1 MGKKMKIA
9 IFIIA
14 YQAVRTL
21 ISAIE
26 RIPDEIKKRAEEI
39 YVFDDCSDDNTY
51 YAGLGYKYRNKV
63 KKLNIYRNKEN
74 LGYGGNQKKGYN
86 YAIKK
91 GYDVVVMLHG
101 DVQYAPEYIPQLIKP
116 IIEGKADAS
125 MGSRF
130 LGNPLAGGMPIWKY
144 FGNRLL
150 TAVEN
155 AVLGLRLSE
164 YHTGFRA
171 YRIDALK
178 DIAIERCTD
187 GYSFDTDIL
196 IQLHIK
202 KKRIAEIPIPT
213 HYGPESHNIS
223 FRNSIVYG
231 LNIMK
236 SLIQYRLQKSG
247 IKKIHKFD
255 IK

>member
-1 MGKKMKIA
+1 MAKKKKIA

-26 RIPDEIKKRAEEI
+26 RIPESIKKEAEEI

-51 YAGLGYKYRNKV
+51 YAGLGYKYKNKV
-63 KKLNIYRNKEN
+63 KKLNIYTNKEN
-74 LGYGGNQKKGYN
+74 LGYGGNQKKGYD

-91 GYDVVVMLHG
+91 DYDLVVMLHG

-116 IIEGKADAS
+116 ILEGKADAS

-130 LGNPLAGGMPIWKY
+130 LKNPLKGGMPLWK
-144 FGNRLL
+144 FIGNRFL
-150 TAVEN
+150 TTVEN
-155 AVLGLRLSE
+155 IVLGLDLSE

-178 DIAIERCTD
+178 EIAIDRCVD

-202 KKRIAEIPIPT
+202 KKRIVEIPIPT

-223 FRNSIVYG
+223 FKSSIVYG
-231 LNIMK
+231 INIMK
-236 SLIQYRLQKSG
+236 SLMQYRLQKAG
-247 IKKIHKFD
+247 IRKVHKFD
-255 IK
+255 LK